1 MQILDQKTIPSIAQA
16 FSLLLIVFLLM
27 FVIGGL
33 VLVFDPG
40 ANLDNISANHLALS
54 IFLSMSISYM
64 LLAVISKPYWLTRFI
79 PQLTLQPFWLAG
91 ALLAGILCAL
101 LVLQLQVY
109 FPAPENLDTSISLA
123 LTGNLWASLLV
134 YISVILIAPFFEEY
148 LFRGI
153 LFESLLKQW
162 GTVVAIL
169 ISAFIFTLFH
179 LFEYH
184 QYWVAWISVFCL
196 ALLLAIVRHK
206 SQSMLNPIVL
216 HATYNTTLLLVGS
229 N

>member
-1 MQILDQKTIPSIAQA
+1 MQQLDQKTIPSIAQA

-33 VLVFDPG
+33 VLVFDPS
-40 ANLDNISANHLALS
+40 ASLNNISANHLALS
-54 IFLSMSISYM
+54 IFLSMSISYV
-64 LLAVISKPYWLTRFI
+64 LLAVISKPYWQNRFI
-79 PQLTLQPFWLAG
+79 PQLVIQPLWLG
-91 ALLAGILCAL
+91 AVLLLGIISAL
-101 LVLQLQVY
+101 LVLRLQTS
-109 FPAPENLDTSISLA
+109 FPAPESLDTSISLA
-123 LTGNLWASLLV
+123 LTGNLWAILMV

-153 LFESLLKQW
+153 FFESLLKQW